1 MNYRK
6 PYRELTNYE
15 IVYLYNNVFNFL
27 AYDPGERFYIV
38 MRYED
43 ILSGKNMMNK
53 EKTIKDAIKKL
64 STKERESF
72 LELWKET
79 DCIDLYDGNLDAY
92 ILTIL
97 TELRRKDEQIEDLK
111 NRLET
116 IKITIEK

>member
-1 MNYRK
+1 MGFET
-6 PYRELTNYE
+6 ELH
-15 IVYLYNNVFNFL
+15 YLV
-27 AYDPGERFYIV
+27 V
-38 MRYED
+38 
-43 ILSGKNMMNK
+43 
-53 EKTIKDAIKKL
+53 
-64 STKERESF
+64 TKERESF